1 MEFRSEQAVS
11 AHTAPMMAV
20 RRKQRRHFRQKIHN
34 LAYIN
39 LDYSN
44 GGIIRNLS
52 ESGIAVQAVTPV
64 QENQEVQLRFELLNP
79 RTRVEAKGRVAWTD
93 SSGQAGVE
101 FIAVAPRS
109 RRLLKE
115 WLFTQLLGAAA
126 QTASTETIFLHAKT
140 GEQPEELVFSPS
152 VRPPAR
158 LEPEIE
164 LADETDVEAAN
175 VAWYPFPESPL
186 TLARMIDGLIV
197 AVAVLLFCVVSL
209 AMTHVF
215 PTWWLG
221 LALVVGTGCVFAAV
235 YWFLFVFW
243 IGLTPGS
250 HLARLAGGML
260 DRGIEPEP
268 EDTPR
273 FR

>member
-11 AHTAPMMAV
+11 VQSAPMLAA

-39 LDYSN
+39 LDYTN

-52 ESGIAVQAVTPV
+52 ESGVAIQAVSPI

-79 RTRVEAKGRVAWTD
+79 RTRVEATGRVAWTD
-93 SSGQAGVE
+93 SNGQAGVE

-109 RRLLKE
+109 RRQLRE
-115 WLFTQLLGAAA
+115 WLFTQLLGSAEQIAN
-126 QTASTETIFLHAKT
+126 TESIFLHKPPGKHPAELMFSHNAK
-140 GEQPEELVFSPS
+140 
-152 VRPPAR
+152 PA
-158 LEPEIE
+158 LQ
-164 LADETDVEAAN
+164 LDVEMPTVMEDHA
-175 VAWYPFPESPL
+175 VAWYPVPQSPQ
-186 TLARMIDGLIV
+186 TLARMIDGLII
-197 AVAVLLFCVVSL
+197 ASSVLLFCVLSV

-221 LALVVGTGCVFAAV
+221 LALIAAVSCAFSAV
-235 YWFLFVFW
+235 YWLLFICW
-243 IGLTPGS
+243 GGETPGH
-250 HLARLAGGML
+250 HLAQLAGGVL
-260 DRGIEPEP
+260 EQDSEIESE
-268 EDTPR
+268 EESR